1 MYAQGMTRRAFVTL
15 GATALAMGLFG
26 CSGRKAEPEADDG
39 TDVSAKDSEAT
50 AATGG
55 WETNSD
61 VPMSALSDEEQA
73 VFDRALEGY
82 SGMELQ
88 PVCVLATQ
96 VVAGVN
102 YAFLCQGSSTT
113 ADSEPGWYVVVVYEN
128 LEGACEVSS
137 VKQIDVSEPAV
148 VADDEISD
156 EAGAVVGGWTVAPQV
171 TDDTIAIP
179 EEAATAFALA
189 SEDYVGIDL
198 SPLALLATQVVAGTN
213 YRVLC
218 VGAPVVPNAETRL
231 FLVNVYENLK
241 GKAEY
246 SNVSTFDL
254 LSYV

>member
-15 GATALAMGLFG
+15 GATTLAMGLFG
-26 CSGRKAEPEADDG
+26 CGGKTEPEADGGADA
-39 TDVSAKDSEAT
+39 TAKDSEAT
-50 AATGG
+50 SVTGG
-55 WETNSD
+55 WETNPD
-61 VPMSALSDEEQA
+61 VPTSALSDEEQA
-73 VFDRALEGY
+73 VFDHAIEGY
-82 SGMELQ
+82 DGMELQ

-102 YAFLCQGSSTT
+102 YAFLCQGSPTT
-113 ADSEPGWYVVVVYEN
+113 ANPEPGWYVVVVYEN

-137 VKQIDVSEPAV
+137 AKQIDVSEPAV
-148 VADDEISD
+148 VADDDLSD
-156 EAGAVVGGWTVAPQV
+156 EAGAIVGGWTVAPQI
-171 TDDTIAIP
+171 TDDTITIP
-179 EEAATAFALA
+179 DKAAAAFALA
-189 SEDYVGIDL
+189 GEEYVGMDL

-231 FLVNVYENLK
+231 FVVNVYEDLE

-254 LSYV
+254 LAYV